1 VSSKQPHQPLR
12 LVAGT
17 ENAEPNPKSKRRGA
31 PKGCETPSKSAVTKG
46 SADPTG
52 PTKGRKSFATIDRDL
67 DRVSGTKAPKRV
79 EVSLGQIA
87 PLLSDALRSGR
98 CWLQDFSDDTVSID
112 SDLYEILLAYAKL
125 RRRDA
130 A

>member
-1 VSSKQPHQPLR
+1 MSSKQPHQPLR

-31 PKGCETPSKSAVTKG
+31 PKGCETPSKPAVTKG

-67 DRVSGTKAPKRV
+67 DRVAGTKAPKRV

-87 PLLSDALRSGR
+87 PLLADALRSGR

>member
-1 VSSKQPHQPLR
+1 MSSKQPHQPLR

-31 PKGCETPSKSAVTKG
+31 PKGCETPSKPAVTKG

>member
-31 PKGCETPSKSAVTKG
+31 PKGCETPSKPAVTKG